1 METSTPTLEEF
12 DPTQIPFQYKVIKDV
27 RNHDYSDGTLEIL
40 CSGAVGSAKSL
51 LGAHLAVTHCL
62 ANPGAQLLVGRKTMP
77 SLKDTLF
84 KKIIEHIGED
94 VPYEHN
100 KNRSIITFPNR
111 STIIPYSWADSNFK
125 KVRSLDLSAAIIEEL
140 TENEDLEFYQEILM
154 RVGRLTHVQEKFV
167 LSMTNPDDPS
177 HPAYKYFIEK
187 ENKKRKV
194 YYSKTLDNPF
204 LPESYVSQLEAN
216 MDPKMARRMLYGEW
230 LSIAQD
236 VIYYGYSKDHNYKK
250 EAYKVNPSHPIHFSF
265 DFNIG
270 IGKPLSVVFFQYI
283 DSIFHVYDEII
294 IEGSRTE
301 DALEEAFSRGLL
313 DEDTE
318 YQINGDA
325 TGRHRDT
332 RSKHSDWDII
342 RKFMDNCKNSRG
354 SYVRYRI
361 DVPLT
366 NPKIR
371 DRHNIVN
378 AQLHNAKGQRR
389 VYVYEKAKVVDEG
402 LRLTKLKHGAL
413 FSEDD
418 SKYYQHCTT
427 ALGYGIIA
435 ALRERE
441 ETPITI
447 FKR

>member
-1 METSTPTLEEF
+1 
-12 DPTQIPFQYKVIKDV
+12 
-27 RNHDYSDGTLEIL
+27 
-40 CSGAVGSAKSL
+40 
-51 LGAHLAVTHCL
+51 
-62 ANPGAQLLVGRKTMP
+62 MP
-77 SLKDTLF
+77 SLKDTIL
-84 KKIIEHIGED
+84 KKIIEHIGQD
-94 VPYEHN
+94 IPYDHN

-140 TENEDLEFYQEILM
+140 TENDEMDFYTEILM

-167 LSMTNPDDPS
+167 ISMTNPDDPS

-187 ENKKRKV
+187 QNPKRRV

-236 VIYYGYSKDHNYKK
+236 VIYYGYSKEHNYKK
-250 EAYKVNPSHPIHFSF
+250 EDYKVDLSQPVHFSF

-270 IGKPLSVVFFQYI
+270 VGKPLSVVFFQYVG
-283 DSIFHVYDEII
+283 SIFHIFDEII

-301 DALEEAFSRGLL
+301 DAMEEAYGRKLL
-313 DEDTE
+313 DYDTD
-318 YQINGDA
+318 YIINGDA

-332 RSKHSDWDII
+332 RSKHSDWDIV
-342 RKFMDNCKNSRG
+342 RSFMDNCKNSRG
-354 SYVRYRI
+354 HYVRYKI
-361 DVPLT
+361 DVPLS

-389 VYVYEKAKVVDEG
+389 VYVYEKCRVVDEG
-402 LRLTKLKHGAL
+402 LRLTKLKSGAQ
-413 FSEDD
+413 FMEDD
-418 SKYYQHCTT
+418 SKHYQHVTT
-427 ALGYGIIA
+427 AVGYGIVA
-435 ALRERE
+435 CLREQDE
-441 ETPITI
+441 KPITI